1 MYGVRYLGYSYTNCA
16 WYAFPYEALE
26 VFTIA
31 MLQVATADFIRKN
44 APNGS
49 LATLTGIAGGAHHG
63 FGKGVGGL
71 AGGIIIE
78 ITKSTKMAFYYFSL
92 LSFGSGA
99 VYGVFA
105 HATNWYKKKF
115 PSPLRHGKGKGNGNG
130 DLADDDDDD
139 KVEPF
144 IQGGEEMSAVNAI
157 TPLRVDQLKEES
169 K

>member
-31 MLQVATADFIRKN
+31 LLNVASADFLKKN
-44 APNGS
+44 APYGT

-78 ITKSTKMAFYYFSL
+78 VTKSTKMAFYYFSMI
-92 LSFGSGA
+92 SFGAGT

-105 HATNWYKKKF
+105 HLTFYVKNRNARSRANTNEQTNSKARD
-115 PSPLRHGKGKGNGNG
+115 SDN
-130 DLADDDDDD
+130 DDDE
-139 KVEPF
+139 VERAEPF
-144 IQGGEEMSAVNAI
+144 LPEEGEQHQMNAI
-157 TPLRVDQLKEES
+157 TALRETKED
-169 K
+169 